1 MTLFIFG
8 LLIAATW
15 IYFRMRRDERK
26 RAVRI
31 EKIATI
37 QLRPYA
43 WRRK

>member
-15 IYFRMRRDERK
+15 IYFRMRKAERK
-26 RAVRI
+26 RAVSI
-31 EKIATI
+31 EKIPTL